1 MSKLD
6 LGLLGPS
13 RGSVGPITTYVRNGK
28 TIVRPRVK
36 PANPKT
42 LAQQHARLIIALLGI
57 LVHSFIPL
65 IRVGFRNYASG
76 LQTSGNIFVRR
87 NYRNGSI
94 QGTGINLSID
104 FSLLEISAG
113 SGVNVGSPAISQ
125 GTGHTVSFSWLDN
138 TGLSPE
144 TLASDAVAV
153 ALVNAAH
160 PERTVAYDLGST
172 SRLDCSLIIAYPPLW
187 AGDQAHAYIFTY
199 SSDGKIVSDS
209 QCVGTIVLA

>member
-1 MSKLD
+1 MAKTDAGIFS
-6 LGLLGPS
+6 PS
-13 RGSVGPITTYVRNGK
+13 YGAIGAIVTYVRNGK
-28 TIVRPRVK
+28 TIMYLKPRRHD
-36 PANPKT
+36 PNTPM
-42 LAQQHARLIIALLGI
+42 QQHVRVIFALLMA
-57 LVHSFIPL
+57 LVVSFTPVL
-65 IRVGFRNYASG
+65 RCGMRNLRRKGQSTNNVAFRLNYD
-76 LQTSGNIFVRR
+76 
-87 NYRNGSI
+87 NGTI
-94 QGTGINLSID
+94 QGTGTSITLD
-104 FSLLEISAG
+104 FTQFVIAAG
-113 SGVNVGSPAISQ
+113 SGVNVGNPAISQ

-209 QCVGTIVLA
+209 QYVGTIVLA